1 MSRVPRSPP
10 APSPVTLSLFWQLQF
25 AGWGAFAVLSLPLKQ
40 LAFGSLGSAALLT
53 VYQLPL
59 SLALSAAL
67 RRFYQWAQ
75 PTRRSFARAALI
87 VWVACAAVCAVDTG
101 VSIPLTR
108 LLGIPTR
115 SDLVEPALYFFRF
128 AVYLGWSLAYFLI
141 RAQLLAREQAFQAA
155 VAEERHRFEI
165 LRHQL
170 NPGFLTQSLSAIAQE
185 MTQNVAAAHAMTLQ
199 LADYCQ
205 GALRQTAQKRP
216 TTIGDEVALLRTYL
230 ELERLRQHGC
240 LLTRFEVQ
248 ESLLD
253 LPLPPILLL
262 PLVEKA
268 LRSGGGTTEKPLE
281 ITVTIRRN
289 PDGLVLLEIAHTH
302 RPLGTRPP
310 FATPEAATDAA
321 DVRANL
327 ERHYSGR
334 YRFALSRDSLRER
347 ATLCLPLGA

>member
-1 MSRVPRSPP
+1 MSRVPCPPP
-10 APSPVTLSLFWQLQF
+10 APSPVKLSLFWQLQF

-53 VYQLPL
+53 IYQLPL

-67 RRFYQWAQ
+67 RRFYQWVQ
-75 PTRRSFARAALI
+75 PARRSFARASLL
-87 VWVACAAVCAVDTG
+87 VWVACAAICVVDTG
-101 VSIPLTR
+101 VSIALAR
-108 LLGIPTR
+108 LRGISTQ
-115 SDLVEPALYFFRF
+115 SELVEPALYFFRF

-141 RAQLLAREQAFQAA
+141 RAQLLARQQAFQAA

-170 NPGFLTQSLSAIAQE
+170 NPGFLAQTLATIAQE
-185 MTQNVAAAHAMTLQ
+185 MTHNVATAHAMTLQ

-230 ELERLRQHGC
+230 ELERLRQHGS
-240 LLTRFEVQ
+240 LRTRFEVD
-248 ESLLD
+248 ESLFD

-268 LRSGGGTTEKPLE
+268 LRSGGGGAEKPLE
-281 ITVTIRRN
+281 ITVAIRRN
-289 PDGLVLLEIAHTH
+289 PDGLVLFEIAHTH
-302 RPLGTRPP
+302 RPAGTRPP
-310 FATPEAATDAA
+310 FAPAESEAV

-327 ERHYSGR
+327 ERHYAGR
-334 YRFALSRDSLRER
+334 YRLALSRDSLRER
-347 ATLCLPLGA
+347 TTLCLPLGA